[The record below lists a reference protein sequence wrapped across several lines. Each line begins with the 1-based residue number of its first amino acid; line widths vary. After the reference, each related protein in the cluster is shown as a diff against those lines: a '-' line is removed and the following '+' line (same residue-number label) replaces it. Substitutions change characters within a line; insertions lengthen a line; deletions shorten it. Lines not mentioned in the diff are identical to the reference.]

1 MTTQPFPEQLRSAGA
16 TAVATELVPLLE
28 MRGIVK
34 TFGALVADDH
44 VDLTVAEG
52 EIHALVGENGAGK
65 TTLMNVLYGLLQP
78 DAGTIR
84 LRGREV
90 RVRSPRAAIALGI
103 GMVHQHFMLVGPM
116 TVAENVVLG
125 QEGAGLIL
133 DRKRVVERVRALAS
147 RYRIAL
153 DPAAVVETLPVGLQQ
168 RVEILK
174 ILYRQS
180 QLLVFDE
187 PTAVLTPQ
195 EVDELFGTLRELRT
209 QGKTIIVITHK
220 LREVLAVSDRV
231 TVLRAG
237 TVAGVLETK
246 RTSAAEIARLMIG
259 HELRP
264 VTARETKPRDEVVLS
279 MSGVHAAGDRGEEAL
294 RGVDL
299 EIRAGEV
306 LGVAGVSG
314 NGQRELA
321 ESLLGIRIP
330 TAGRITFRSR
340 DVTTLDVDG
349 IRDLGLSYVPE
360 DRRTDGLILAFTLYD
375 NFILGR
381 QDDPPFS
388 RFGVLDRR
396 AITENGRRLATEY
409 DVRPPDPAR
418 LASQLSGGNQ
428 QKVVLGRELSVQPVL
443 LVASEPTR
451 GLDIG
456 ATEYVHRRIL
466 DARNAGAAVLLIS
479 SELDEVRALSD
490 RIAVIFEGRIVA
502 TMDAAEATEER
513 LGLLMAGHGDARAG

>member
-1 MTTQPFPEQLRSAGA
+1 MATAPFPEQQRGHGV
-16 TAVATELVPLLE
+16 TAVATERVPLLE

-34 TFGALVADDH
+34 TFGLLVADDH

-90 RVRSPRAAIALGI
+90 RIRSPREAIALGI
-103 GMVHQHFMLVGPM
+103 GMVHQHFMLIGPM

-125 QEGAGLIL
+125 QEPERALL
-133 DRKRVVERVRALAS
+133 DRREIADRVRALGR
-147 RYRIAL
+147 RYRIDL
-153 DPAAVVETLPVGLQQ
+153 DPNALIETLPVGLQQ

-174 ILYRQS
+174 ILYRRS
-180 QLLVFDE
+180 QLLIFDE

-195 EVDELFGTLRELRT
+195 EVDELFATLRELRA
-209 QGKTIIVITHK
+209 QGNTIIVITHK

-231 TVLRAG
+231 TVLRG
-237 TVAGVLETK
+237 GRVVGVLDTK
-246 RTSAAEIARLMIG
+246 RTSASEIARLMIG

-279 MSGVHAAGDRGEEAL
+279 FENVHAVGDRGEPAL

-299 EIRAGEV
+299 TVRAGEV
-306 LGVAGVSG
+306 LGIAGVSG

-321 ESLLGIRIP
+321 ECVLGIRQP
-330 TAGRITFRSR
+330 SAGTIRFRRR
-340 DVTTLDVDG
+340 DVTTLNV
-349 IRDLGLSYVPE
+349 RRTRRLGAAYVPE
-360 DRRTDGLILAFTLYD
+360 DRRIDGLVLAFTVAD

-381 QDDPPFS
+381 EHETPFA
-388 RFGVLDRR
+388 RFGVQDGAEIRR
-396 AITENGRRLATEY
+396 NGERLANEY
-409 DVRPPDPAR
+409 DVRPPEPSR

-428 QKVVLGRELSVQPVL
+428 QKVVLGRELAVQPVL

-466 DARNAGAAVLLIS
+466 QARNDGAALLLIS

-490 RIAVIFEGRIVA
+490 RIGVIFEGRIVA
-502 TMDAAEATEER
+502 TLDARETSEEQ
-513 LGLLMAGHGDARAG
+513 LGLLMAGHAGAQT